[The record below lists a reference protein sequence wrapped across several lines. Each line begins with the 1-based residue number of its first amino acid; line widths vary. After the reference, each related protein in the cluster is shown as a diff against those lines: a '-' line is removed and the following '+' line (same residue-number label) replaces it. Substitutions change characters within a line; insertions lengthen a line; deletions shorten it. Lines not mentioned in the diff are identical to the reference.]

1 VNDTSV
7 LTPRVGR
14 SAQIVQAAREILE
27 SEGPEALTMRRLGAA
42 VDIRA
47 PSLYKHFSSKRGVE
61 VALIEEGLLESG
73 HLMHHAVAKPGRR
86 SPVASL
92 LATYRAVALANP
104 NLYRLMTSGS
114 LPRADLTPGLEDW
127 AGKPFLFATGDASLG
142 QALWAFAHGMV
153 VLEIDRRFYES
164 SDLDRTWRFGAR
176 AFEPLRK

>member
-1 VNDTSV
+1 MSETPV

-14 SAQIVQAAREILE
+14 SAQIVEAARQILE
-27 SEGPEALTMRRLGAA
+27 EEGPEALTMRRLGAA

-47 PSLYKHFSSKRGVE
+47 PSLYKHFSSKRAVE

-73 HLMHHAVAKPGRR
+73 HLMYHAVARPGRR
-86 SPVASL
+86 SPVAAL

-114 LPRADLTPGLEDW
+114 LPRTDLTPGLEDW
-127 AGKPFLFATGDASLG
+127 AGKPFLLATDDSYRG

-153 VLEIDRRFYES
+153 VLELDGRFYER
-164 SDLDRTWRFGAR
+164 SDLDRTWRTGAR
-176 AFEPLRK
+176 AFERS